1 MYRSSARLIAT
12 LAVAAL
18 VITCSAT
25 AQNANGI
32 LDGRIV
38 DSSGSAVPAAKVTVE
53 NQGTGVR
60 QDFTTNSEGR
70 FYQAQVLIGEYRVIV
85 EKAGFQKYV
94 QNNIRVNVAQTVT
107 LEISLKIGD
116 VSTAIEVSASS
127 AQLTTES
134 SSVSTVVGSKAIL
147 DLPSSGRNPFSLA
160 TLAPGV
166 IPGGGTTPWISGGR
180 NASSEITV
188 DGTSVIVPENN
199 VSINDLGYTPIQD
212 SVEEFSI
219 ITNALSAE
227 YGRTGGGVINVATRS
242 GSNALHISAY
252 EFLKNSKLNT
262 NTWTNN
268 KNGAKLAAL
277 QQNQFGGTAGGPI
290 FIPHVYDG
298 RNKTFFF
305 FSEQI
310 TYARNGT
317 SPTATVPI
325 DAWKTGD
332 FSSLKNGSG
341 QPVTIYDPMNLDANG
356 QRIAFP
362 GNIIPANRIDPVSIA
377 MMKYFP
383 KANNAGG
390 ITNQYT
396 FQNNFFTQGKS
407 PFDDLHYDA
416 RVDHNFSQK
425 LRMFARGSYENGLSP
440 DFNGFG
446 NVGTSIGSGPSG
458 TLNTNI
464 ASNFIY
470 TLNPTTILNLNL
482 GYQRKDNFHTPFS
495 QGTCPSA
502 IGLPAALD
510 TVVQNC
516 EFPQITFN
524 GNTNISSL
532 GQASFTTLKFIPYTY
547 TAHGDVTKV
556 FAKHTVKAGYEFRKL
571 FINFRQLGSP
581 DGAYAYNAGY
591 TQQTVNAAAVATQG
605 NGFATFLLGLPANFN
620 LPFTFD
626 AASSSSYHGLY
637 AQDDWKVTSKL
648 TLNLGLRWD
657 VDVPH
662 TERYNRYSYWD
673 INAPSPLQGKVAASA
688 DCPNCGNL
696 KGAMKFVGPNSTYGR
711 RQTPTDLNNFG
722 PRIGFAYHV
731 LPKTVFRGAYG
742 ILYSGSVLQAAG
754 TSGSSGTEGFQSNT
768 PFNATFDSGK
778 TFTSQ
783 FPLRN
788 PFPQGY
794 VFPVGNVPGP
804 FTGALT
810 DVGGGIGDSYF
821 NDYRNPVVQE
831 WNATVQ
837 QELKGWVLELGYLG
851 SKGQHL
857 IDGESGGAT
866 LNQLPTSA
874 FALGSALETQ
884 VPNPFYGIITTPG
897 SSLAQPTVTRRQLLT
912 AFPQYTSVN
921 AYRKPGGNSNYE
933 SFTLSANKRFS
944 KGLQA
949 QVSFT
954 GGKLLDD
961 VSQTVGFLG
970 NAGAKQD
977 YYCKKCEK
985 SISAQDVSRRL
996 VANFNYELPVGRNKS
1011 FLSSLPKPVDFVL
1024 GGWQMNG
1031 IVTFQ
1036 KGVPLQIS
1044 NGGNNAKINSNGQ
1057 RPNNN
1062 GKTGLVDGDIATRLN
1077 AQGIIQYFDP
1087 TVFSQAGNYTFGNTS
1102 RTSPNL
1108 RAPGLHNLDFS
1119 MFKSFRFRE
1128 KVTTQFRAEAYNLTN
1143 SPTWGTPNVN
1153 VTQVGQFGTIT
1164 SASGQ
1169 RTLQLALRL
1178 NY

>member
-1 MYRSSARLIAT
+1 MFRFLLVSF
-12 LAVAAL
+12 AAL
-18 VITCSAT
+18 ALSYSAS

-38 DSSGSAVPAAKVTVE
+38 DASGSAIPGARVTVE
-53 NQGTGVR
+53 NQDTGTR
-60 QDFTTNSEGR
+60 REYISNSEGR
-70 FYQAQVLIGEYRVIV
+70 FYQGQVLIGAYRVIV
-85 EKAGFQKYV
+85 EKPGFQKHV
-94 QNNIRVNVAQTVT
+94 ESNIRVDVAQTVT
-107 LEISLKIGD
+107 LEIPLKVGD
-116 VSTAIEVSASS
+116 VATTIEVSAEA

-134 SSVSTVVGSKAIL
+134 SAVSTVVNSKAIL

-219 ITNALSAE
+219 ITNALAAE

-242 GSNALHISAY
+242 GTNGLHISAY

-262 NTWTNN
+262 NTWPNN
-268 KNGAKLAAL
+268 KNGAKLPAL

-290 FIPHVYDG
+290 WIPKVYDG
-298 RNKTFFF
+298 RNRTFFF

-325 DAWKTGD
+325 DAWRNGD
-332 FSSLKNGSG
+332 FSQLKNGGG
-341 QPVTIYDPMNLDANG
+341 QPVTIYDPLNFDASGN
-356 QRIAFP
+356 RVPFA
-362 GNIIPANRIDPVSIA
+362 GNIIPIDRQDPISRTLL
-377 MMKYFP
+377 KYFP
-383 KANNAGG
+383 VANNTAN
-390 ITNQYT
+390 ITNAFT

-407 PFDDLHYDA
+407 PFNDLHYDS

-446 NVGTSIGSGPSG
+446 NAGSSIGSGPSG

-464 ASNFIY
+464 AANVIY
-470 TLNPTTILNLNL
+470 TFSPTTIINVNL

-495 QGTCPSA
+495 QGTCPSVL
-502 IGLPAALD
+502 GLPAELD
-510 TVVQNC
+510 HVVQNC
-516 EFPQITFN
+516 EFPQISFN
-524 GNTNISSL
+524 GNTNVSSL
-532 GQASFTTLKFIPYTY
+532 GQVSFTSLKFIPYTY
-547 TAHGDVTKV
+547 TAHTDITKV
-556 FAKHTVKAGYEFRKL
+556 FSKHTIKAGYEFRKL

-581 DGAYAYNAGY
+581 DGSFSYNAGY
-591 TQQTVNAAAVATQG
+591 TQQVVNASASSTQG
-605 NGFATFLLGLPANFN
+605 NGFATFLLGLPGNFS

-626 AASSSSYHGLY
+626 AASSSDYDGLY
-637 AQDDWKVTSKL
+637 AQDDWKVTPKL

-657 VDVPH
+657 VDIPH

-673 INAPSPLQGKVAASA
+673 INAPSPLAGKAPASP
-688 DCPNCGNL
+688 DCPNCSNL
-696 KGAMKFVGPNSTYGR
+696 KGAMMFVGPGSKYGR
-711 RQTPTDLNNFG
+711 HQVPTDLNNFG
-722 PRIGFAYHV
+722 PRVGFAYNF

-754 TSGSSGTEGFQSNT
+754 TSGSSGTEGFQSNS
-768 PFNATFDSGK
+768 PFNATFDSGR
-778 TFTSQ
+778 TFISQ
-783 FPLRN
+783 FPLHN
-788 PFPQGY
+788 PFPDGY
-794 VFPVGNVPGP
+794 VFPRGATPGP
-804 FTGALT
+804 FSGALT
-810 DVGGGIGDSYF
+810 DIGGGVSDSYF
-821 NDYRNPVVQE
+821 NDYRNPVIQE
-831 WNATVQ
+831 WNTTLQ
-837 QELKGWVLELGYLG
+837 QEFKGWVFEAGYLG

-866 LNQLPTSA
+866 LNQLPASA
-874 FALGSALETQ
+874 FALGTKLEDQ
-884 VPNPFYGIITTPG
+884 LPNPFYGIITTPG
-897 SSLAQPTVTRRQLLT
+897 SSLAQKTVTRRQLLT

-921 AYRKPGGNSNYE
+921 AYRKPGANSNYE

-949 QVSFT
+949 QISFT

-961 VSQTVGFLG
+961 ASQTVSFLG
-970 NAGAKQD
+970 AAGAKQD

-985 SISAQDVSRRL
+985 SVSTQDVSRRL
-996 VANFNYELPVGRNKS
+996 VANFNYELPIGRGKP
-1011 FLSSLPKPVDFVL
+1011 FLSALPKPVDFVV

-1031 IVTFQ
+1031 ILTFQ
-1036 KGVPLQIS
+1036 KGIPLQIS

-1062 GKTGLVDGDIATRLN
+1062 GQSGEKSGPIADRLN
-1077 AQGIIQYFDP
+1077 AYFDP
-1087 TVFSQAGNYTFGNTS
+1087 SVFSQAGNYTFGNTS

-1108 RAPGLHNLDFS
+1108 RAPGTHNLDFS

-1128 KVTTQFRAEAYNLTN
+1128 RLATQFRVEAYNLTN
-1143 SPTWGTPNVN
+1143 SPTWASPNVN

-1169 RTLQLALRL
+1169 RTLQMALKV
-1178 NY
+1178 NF